1 MLVEQPHDLG
11 RVHRGAA
18 TDRDDRVGLEL
29 LAHHLGA
36 ALDGLDGGLR
46 LDVVDDSEGDAIVTG
61 AQLVDDLVDDAELL
75 HHLVAHDDGLLDAV
89 HVAQVLDGV
98 RLEVR
103 LGRNLEPLHVIV
115 PPSDALD
122 VDQVHGLDVAGHRV
136 AAVGAAAQGQRR
148 GNRVVDVADA
158 AERARLVPDD
168 AAGVHAQAV
177 LAHQRLVVRVD
188 GGGVAGTELEH
199 LLAHLEGL
207 LLVVG
212 LEHGLHRGELL
223 VGQRLVVGDLLAF
236 GGEDRRVGG
245 DLEAGGLGDEL
256 RGLARHHGVEDRLL
270 AGAGGAAEHVLL
282 QLRLLVRVDEVCL
295 AALEL
300 LDERRVD
307 VLVGDNGLLGGA
319 DHAVIEVLGEDQ
331 VVRRTFDVH
340 IGIDVGRSVAGA
352 DAEGGLAGGV
362 RGLDHAGAAGGQD
375 GGDARVLHQRAGR
388 LDGRVFDPLHAVLG
402 CACFDRG
409 VADDLRG
416 GHGRLLGA
424 RVEAEHDRTAG
435 LECQQRLED
444 GGGGRVGDRGDTGDD
459 ADRLGDLV
467 YAHDLVLADQADG
480 LLPGHV
486 VGDVLAG
493 EDVLGGLVFDET
505 TAGLIDGHLREH
517 QMLVQGRDGRLGDD
531 AVDLLLIELLE
542 LVKGLETLL
551 DKGVDL
557 GFGRRALLLGA
568 RLGGRLDLCCFC
580 HEYSSTS
587 CGFIPLSLPPSPGGS
602 SIHMLAIAH
611 LWPTSQST

>member
-29 LAHHLGA
+29 LAHHLGT

-256 RGLARHHGVEDRLL
+256 RGLARHHGD
-270 AGAGGAAEHVLL
+270 
-282 QLRLLVRVDEVCL
+282 D
-295 AALEL
+295 
-300 LDERRVD
+300 
-307 VLVGDNGLLGGA
+307 GLLGGA

-352 DAEGGLAGGV
+352 DAEGGLARGV
-362 RGLDHAGAAGGQD
+362 RGLDHAGAASGQD

-467 YAHDLVLADQADG
+467 DAHDLVLADQADG

>member
-1 MLVEQPHDLG
+1 M
-11 RVHRGAA
+11 
-18 TDRDDRVGLEL
+18 
-29 LAHHLGA
+29 
-36 ALDGLDGGLR
+36 
-46 LDVVDDSEGDAIVTG
+46 
-61 AQLVDDLVDDAELL
+61 
-75 HHLVAHDDGLLDAV
+75 
-89 HVAQVLDGV
+89 
-98 RLEVR
+98 
-103 LGRNLEPLHVIV
+103 
-115 PPSDALD
+115 
-122 VDQVHGLDVAGHRV
+122 
-136 AAVGAAAQGQRR
+136 
-148 GNRVVDVADA
+148 
-158 AERARLVPDD
+158 
-168 AAGVHAQAV
+168 
-177 LAHQRLVVRVD
+177 
-188 GGGVAGTELEH
+188 
-199 LLAHLEGL
+199 
-207 LLVVG
+207 
-212 LEHGLHRGELL
+212 
-223 VGQRLVVGDLLAF
+223 
-236 GGEDRRVGG
+236 
-245 DLEAGGLGDEL
+245 
-256 RGLARHHGVEDRLL
+256 
-270 AGAGGAAEHVLL
+270 
-282 QLRLLVRVDEVCL
+282 
-295 AALEL
+295 
-300 LDERRVD
+300 
-307 VLVGDNGLLGGA
+307 
-319 DHAVIEVLGEDQ
+319 LGEDQ

-388 LDGRVFDPLHAVLG
+388 LDGWVFDPLHAVLG

-444 GGGGRVGDRGDTGDD
+444 GSGGRVGDRGDTGDD